1 MASAILQ
8 NHSFYTIGLGLY
20 NDLYINARENQLK
33 LKLELKLKI
42 PYKV

>member
-1 MASAILQ
+1 MAKKKFQTTKGVHCNIKDMS
-8 NHSFYTIGLGLY
+8 
-20 NDLYINARENQLK
+20 NARENQLK